1 MTTHSID
8 AQNRKLGR
16 LASEISVI
24 LMGKHLPDFARNK
37 PGTDQVLVINADKLS
52 MPAKKLKE
60 KMYVRYSGY
69 PRGIKERSMEK
80 MIEKFDVKSVIE
92 AAVYRMLPGNRLR
105 RDRMKRLIIKESA

>member
-1 MTTHSID
+1 MDTHTID
-8 AQNRKLGR
+8 ATNKRLGR

-37 PGTDQVLVINADKLS
+37 PGTSRVVVTNALMLDL
-52 MPAKKLKE
+52 PAKKLRE

-80 MIEKFDVKSVIE
+80 VIKKFELKEVIEK
-92 AAVYRMLPGNRLR
+92 AVYRMLPGNRLR
-105 RDRMKRLIIKESA
+105 GDRMKRLTVKEKV